1 MNMNQEQLGLFLQII
16 GVGLFTPIIFRWIL
30 EFTHSI
36 TITISSL
43 LSKMLIKSPVGG
55 PRLAD
60 IYLKAVDRLSTGT
73 DWSKTA
79 ILLVWSVST
88 TVLSSISLIGFFAF
102 SIWSIDFF
110 MWVPKWMQIITW
122 ILIGLLISDIL
133 VASLWDFWLYH
144 TQWGK
149 NITASYSTTSTI
161 DRIGYLL
168 LNNPAKTRPF
178 RKLVAN
184 ITFFFFY
191 PIGGSILTILHL
203 GVFIGGISKRYKN
216 IGNMAGLVGWATILA
231 GLILQFLV

>member
-1 MNMNQEQLGLFLQII
+1 MNQEQLGLFLQII

-79 ILLVWSVST
+79 KLLVWSVST
-88 TVLSSISLIGFFAF
+88 TLVSLIPLIGFFAF
-102 SIWSIDFF
+102 PIWRLDYFI
-110 MWVPKWMQIITW
+110 WVPKWMQIITW
-122 ILIGLLISDIL
+122 ILIGLLISDII
-133 VASLWDFWLYH
+133 VASLWDLWLYH
-144 TQWGK
+144 TQLGK
-149 NITASYSTTSTI
+149 KITASCSTTSTI
-161 DRIGYLL
+161 GRIVYLS
-168 LNNPAKTRPF
+168 LNNPAKTRPL
-178 RKLVAN
+178 RKLAVN
-184 ITFFFFY
+184 ITFPFFY
-191 PIGGSILTILHL
+191 PIGGLILTILHL
-203 GVFIGGISKRYKN
+203 GILIGGISKRYKN
-216 IGNMAGLVGWATILA
+216 IGNMAALIGWATILA